1 MLSTCAL
8 QSNKPWCVCAATS
21 VSNVLHTA
29 SCTAVEELE
38 EPVPQLFQPDP
49 TTAVEQV
56 LDLNMF

>member
-1 MLSTCAL
+1 
-8 QSNKPWCVCAATS
+8 
-21 VSNVLHTA
+21 
-29 SCTAVEELE
+29 VEELE